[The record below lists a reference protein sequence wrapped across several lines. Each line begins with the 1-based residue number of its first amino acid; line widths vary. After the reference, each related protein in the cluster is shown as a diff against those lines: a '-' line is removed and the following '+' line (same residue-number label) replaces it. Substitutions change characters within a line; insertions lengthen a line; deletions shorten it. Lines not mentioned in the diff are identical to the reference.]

1 MNYSC
6 GILEGYDHGGDDGG
20 QRCREEGT
28 SGSPSSQHL
37 HWPSLRS
44 STGSHT
50 DTDRG
55 INPA

>member
-6 GILEGYDHGGDDGG
+6 GTLEDSNHGGDDV
-20 QRCREEGT
+20 RRSREEGT
-28 SGSPSSQHL
+28 SGSPSSRRL

-55 INPA
+55 INPV

>member
-1 MNYSC
+1 MNYFC
-6 GILEGYDHGGDDGG
+6 GILEGSEHGGDDDG
-20 QRCREEGT
+20 RRSREEGT

-37 HWPSLRS
+37 HWPSLHS

-55 INPA
+55 INPV